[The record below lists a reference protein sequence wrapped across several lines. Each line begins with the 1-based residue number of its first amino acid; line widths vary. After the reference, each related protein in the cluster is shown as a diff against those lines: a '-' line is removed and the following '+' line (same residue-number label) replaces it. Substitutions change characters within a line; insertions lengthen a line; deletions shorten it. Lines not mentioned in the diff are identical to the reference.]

1 MIIMDEPSAPLT
13 EQETETLHTIVRQL
27 KGKGITIIY
36 ISHRM
41 EEIFEICSH
50 ASFCE
55 LDMHI
60 RVCNL
65 WLLFCG
71 HREELVKMEKLGISL
86 RSQSRLRKMMRYIEA
101 NYSQKLYLEDIAQAA
116 NISKSEAIRCFQMG
130 MQISPVEYLNQ
141 YRLCQARFE
150 LETTEDS
157 ILHIAVAAGFDNS
170 SYFTRFLKDLWDYAR
185 ELRKKNGGRRQQRI
199 LNEIG
204 HIVLI
209 YGSILWEFG

>member
-1 MIIMDEPSAPLT
+1 MKYAAM
-13 EQETETLHTIVRQL
+13 
-27 KGKGITIIY
+27 
-36 ISHRM
+36 HR
-41 EEIFEICSH
+41 FVSWICTSE
-50 ASFCE
+50 SVTY
-55 LDMHI
+55 
-60 RVCNL
+60 R
-65 WLLFCG
+65 LLLCG
-71 HREELVKMEKLGISL
+71 HSGGTGENGEKLGISL

-170 SYFTRFLKDLWDYAR
+170 SYFTRIFKKTYGITPR
-185 ELRKKNGGRRQQRI
+185 ELRKKKEDADNSG
-199 LNEIG
+199 
-204 HIVLI
+204 
-209 YGSILWEFG
+209 Y

>member
-1 MIIMDEPSAPLT
+1 
-13 EQETETLHTIVRQL
+13 
-27 KGKGITIIY
+27 
-36 ISHRM
+36 
-41 EEIFEICSH
+41 
-50 ASFCE
+50 
-55 LDMHI
+55 
-60 RVCNL
+60 
-65 WLLFCG
+65 
-71 HREELVKMEKLGISL
+71 MEKLGISL

-170 SYFTRFLKDLWDYAR
+170 SYFTRIFKKTYGITPR
-185 ELRKKNGGRRQQRI
+185 ELRKKKEDADNSG
-199 LNEIG
+199 
-204 HIVLI
+204 
-209 YGSILWEFG
+209 Y